1 MGAIGFDNQKYL
13 TTQSEQIKKRIHQFG
28 GKLYLEFGGKLFDDY
43 HASRVLP
50 GFEPDSKIRMLQ
62 QLKDDVEIVIAIC
75 AAVTLAITS
84 GTSAIENVVGTI
96 LSPIRAGVASIDRL
110 AERYYNYMFRY
121 ETLEAENAEM
131 EKQIL
136 AMQEDI
142 RDAEQLQRENE
153 WLKALLNL
161 SDEHEDYKFL
171 TSYIISWDSSDYK
184 SAFTIGK
191 GTNAGLEEGMCAVTE
206 NGQVVGLVTKVGT
219 NWATVTTIMDSSLEI
234 SASVASSG
242 YTGVVQGTF
251 LEDGT
256 EILRM
261 NYLLTDAIVK
271 NNDQVVTTGS
281 TLYPRGLLLGYITN
295 ASLDETGVAKYATL
309 EPSCDLS
316 KLEQIA
322 IITEY
327 NVQ

>member
-1 MGAIGFDNQKYL
+1 M
-13 TTQSEQIKKRIHQFG
+13 
-28 GKLYLEFGGKLFDDY
+28 
-43 HASRVLP
+43 V
-50 GFEPDSKIRMLQ
+50 
-62 QLKDDVEIVIAIC
+62 
-75 AAVTLAITS
+75 
-84 GTSAIENVVGTI
+84 
-96 LSPIRAGVASIDRL
+96 
-110 AERYYNYMFRY
+110 
-121 ETLEAENAEM
+121 
-131 EKQIL
+131 
-136 AMQEDI
+136 
-142 RDAEQLQRENE
+142 
-153 WLKALLNL
+153 KALLKL
-161 SDEHEDYKFL
+161 SEEHEDYKFL

-206 NGQVVGLVTKVGT
+206 NGQVVGLVTKVGA
-219 NWATVTTIMDSSLEI
+219 NWATITTIMDSSLEI

>member
-1 MGAIGFDNQKYL
+1 M
-13 TTQSEQIKKRIHQFG
+13 KKKFWTAR
-28 GKLYLEFGGKLFDDY
+28 
-43 HASRVLP
+43 
-50 GFEPDSKIRMLQ
+50 
-62 QLKDDVEIVIAIC
+62 LKTILIIALVVAIC
-75 AAVTLAITS
+75 AAVTLAIAT
-84 GTSAIENVVGTI
+84 GTSVLENVVGTI
-96 LSPIRAGVASIDRL
+96 LSPVRAGVASIDRL
-110 AERYYNYMFRY
+110 AQRYYDYMFRY
-121 ETLEAENAEM
+121 ASLEAENAEM

-136 AMQEDI
+136 ALQENA

-153 WLKALLNL
+153 WLKALLQL
-161 SDEHEDYKFL
+161 SGEHEDYKVR
-171 TSYIISWDSSDYK
+171 SAYIISWDSSDYK

-191 GTNAGLEEGMCAVTE
+191 GSNAGIEEGMCAVTE
-206 NGQVVGLVTKVGT
+206 NGQVIGLVTKVGV
-219 NWATVTTIMDSSLEI
+219 NWATITTIMDSSLEI
-234 SASVASSG
+234 SASIASSG

-271 NNDQVVTTGS
+271 NNDQVFTTGS

-309 EPSCDLS
+309 EPSCDLG
-316 KLEQIA
+316 KIEQVA

-327 NVQ
+327 NIQ